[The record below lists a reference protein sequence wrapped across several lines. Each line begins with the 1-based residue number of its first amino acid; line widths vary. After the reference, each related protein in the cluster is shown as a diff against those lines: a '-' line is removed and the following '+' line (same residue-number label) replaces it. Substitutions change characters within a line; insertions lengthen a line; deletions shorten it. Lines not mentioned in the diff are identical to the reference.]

1 MYRYKYIGDMYIYVI
16 MYVHVLFA
24 NNNLNANINKN
35 TSIKSVNIIVITEM
49 FYIENNLFKEV

>member
-1 MYRYKYIGDMYIYVI
+1 
-16 MYVHVLFA
+16 MYVHVLFG
-24 NNNLNANINKN
+24 NNNFNANINKK